1 MTRDEVRIWL
11 VRFLLRRVR
20 ADRYPSTTQLDLIE
34 EIIPCHM
41 LDEYLRVLVDKV
53 DDDYYPS
60 IPLLYRMAR
69 VIDCLSPRHTYGDLD
84 DSGDRDEHQAADGE
98 DEDHDEAEPVPES
111 ARS

>member
-69 VIDCLSPRHTYGDLD
+69 VIDCLSPRLTYGDLD
-84 DSGDRDEHQAADGE
+84 NSGDLDEHQAADGE
-98 DEDHDEAEPVPES
+98 DKDPDEVEPVPES